1 MITLIDYGLD
11 YDHFDDFTIL
21 IDYGHADV
29 VTTLIDY
36 CVDNDKC

>member
-1 MITLIDYGLD
+1 MALTMTILI
-11 YDHFDDFTIL
+11 DFTIL